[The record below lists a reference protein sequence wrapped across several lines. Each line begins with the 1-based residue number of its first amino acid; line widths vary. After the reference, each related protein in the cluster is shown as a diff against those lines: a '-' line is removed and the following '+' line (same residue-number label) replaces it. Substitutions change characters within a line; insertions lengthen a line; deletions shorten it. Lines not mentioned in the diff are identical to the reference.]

1 MNTQKALNILFP
13 AMVGILFFIVIGE
26 LLTAVFGDP
35 YSDAYYYGNVVS
47 VQSSYK
53 DIPMFECSWCHR
65 TKKLNRH
72 HIIPQSADIS
82 KKDDFDNII
91 VLCRDCHFVLGHR
104 CDWKHF
110 NPDVVEICSIYT
122 NRLISSEYNDII
134 NATNNVTGD

>member
-1 MNTQKALNILFP
+1 MNTQKVLNILFP

-35 YSDAYYYGNVVS
+35 YSDAYYYGNTVS
-47 VQSSYK
+47 MQSSYK
-53 DIPMFECSWCHR
+53 DVPMFECSWCHR

-122 NRLISSEYNDII
+122 NHLISSEYNDII
-134 NATNNVTGD
+134 NATSNVTGN